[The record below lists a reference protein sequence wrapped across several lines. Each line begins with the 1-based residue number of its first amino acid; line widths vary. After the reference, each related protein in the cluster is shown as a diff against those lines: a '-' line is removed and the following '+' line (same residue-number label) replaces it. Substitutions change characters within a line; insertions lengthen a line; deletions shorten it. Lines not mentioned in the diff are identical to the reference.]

1 MGLSFLRRSSKYRVF
16 ISDLKSYQNTIES
29 TGITTAL
36 HMTQDSDTGIVLQA
50 FIDDLL
56 DILGGDG
63 MSFPVHGT
71 LSHND
76 NVQALASRAL
86 LQI

>member
-1 MGLSFLRRSSKYRVF
+1 
-16 ISDLKSYQNTIES
+16 
-29 TGITTAL
+29 
-36 HMTQDSDTGIVLQA
+36 MTQDSDTGIVLQA
-50 FIDDLL
+50 FVDHLF

-63 MSFPVHGT
+63 MSLPVHGP
-71 LSHND
+71 LSHDD